1 MIEFRSARIPRGS
14 GRRLMIERWALG
26 RGEFW
31 VVAGRGGAKST
42 LGRVIAG
49 VGAAPWNGDFLEP
62 APVIPGVRRIP
73 PDLRGSWISPDAEA
87 AIRAKLRRDD
97 DSEWSGCPDEGT
109 SIEGFLGDSAVRDFL
124 RPGLMKGLGGRGIRR
139 LSTGEFRQVLIARE
153 AGRGL
158 PLAVLDGPF
167 EGLDEDARLRVMGV
181 LARWRLF
188 WRTAV
193 LMVNRLEDVPGW
205 ADGMVIL
212 EDDAL
217 VMQGP
222 VKRVLASPAARR
234 VFAEGPVLER
244 GRVRNDKAAPSEVII
259 EFKGVNIA
267 YNGRRVLDG
276 VEWRIRAGESWLLT
290 GANSSGKTTLLNL
303 MCGNEPRA
311 YGKPIWIFG
320 LRRGSGESV
329 AEIQGEMGHVSS
341 MMQEGVPGYASVL
354 EVLGSG
360 LRDSMVVN
368 PPLDGYECSRAREW
382 AERLGLGD
390 VSEGFH
396 RLSYGERRLV
406 MMGRA
411 MIKEPRLL
419 LLDEPMQGLE
429 GASRRRAGALVD
441 SVVREGRTSVVF
453 VSHRPGD
460 APGSIVRHLRLEAAF
475 PGGPS
480 RALDVTGG
488 RFSG

>member
-14 GRRLMIERWALG
+14 RRSLRIERWDLR

-42 LGRVIAG
+42 LGRIIAG

-73 PDLRGSWISPDAEA
+73 ADLRGSWISPDAEA
-87 AIRAKLRRDD
+87 AIRARLRRDD

-124 RPGLMKGLGGRGIRR
+124 RPGLMKGLEGRGIRR

-158 PLAVLDGPF
+158 PLAVLDEPF
-167 EGLDEDARLRVMGV
+167 EGLGGEARSHLQGM
-181 LARWRLF
+181 LTRWRLF
-188 WRTAV
+188 WRTVV
-193 LMVNRLEDVPGW
+193 LIVNRLEDVPGW
-205 ADGMVIL
+205 ADGMMLL

-222 VKRVLASPAARR
+222 VKRVLSSPAARR
-234 VFAEGPVLER
+234 VFGEGPALER
-244 GRVRNDKAAPSEVII
+244 GREGNDKAAPSEVII

-276 VEWRIRAGESWLLT
+276 VEWRIRAG
-290 GANSSGKTTLLNL
+290 
-303 MCGNEPRA
+303 
-311 YGKPIWIFG
+311 
-320 LRRGSGESV
+320 
-329 AEIQGEMGHVSS
+329 
-341 MMQEGVPGYASVL
+341 
-354 EVLGSG
+354 
-360 LRDSMVVN
+360 
-368 PPLDGYECSRAREW
+368 
-382 AERLGLGD
+382 RLGLDD

-419 LLDEPMQGLE
+419 LLDEPMQGLD

-453 VSHRPGD
+453 VTHRPGD
-460 APGSIVRHLRLEAAF
+460 APGSIVRHLRLEAVF

-488 RFSG
+488 RFS